1 MKKNYLLILHLLC
14 AFFVQA
20 QTTIPSLQSR
30 PSAPNVFYLDFDG
43 QVVNNPIWYSS
54 SINALPANLTVNQ
67 TIECYNYVAE
77 AFIPF
82 NINVTTSEA
91 VYNAT
96 PATKRYRCVIT
107 PTNQWYGG
115 PVGGVAAL
123 GGFGDP
129 ATEPAWAFT
138 TPENQ
143 INIGTLYPL
152 AVSHTI
158 VHELGHILRLSHN
171 GPYNALG
178 IRQLEYH
185 PGKSGSTVEVSWGPF
200 MGNPRSDYR
209 VQFVQGPTTP
219 NCTPNEDNF
228 KTMILPSNIPGWN
241 TPTSIN
247 FLPDD
252 IGNTIG
258 TSKTLTLV
266 NNTFSDSGIIGR
278 SIVGTTVQNSTMNY
292 DEDFFQVVVPQTS
305 NVTINCNPWSW
316 QLSTFENRGAVLHV
330 RLTIYNSAG
339 SVISRD
345 SSLTKVNVVKKL
357 QNLAAGTYY
366 IAVGSSGNPN
376 YTDFCYGQNT
386 RYGSVGRYYLTGSIA
401 PNTVVPTA
409 SFNVFTPEGA
419 CTERL
424 VYIENKSA
432 GAVSYSWNFGSG
444 ASPATSTLENP
455 TTTYNTGGTKTITLT
470 ATNANGSSTT
480 TRTVTIG
487 ASPIVS
493 IVGPFNCADAPD
505 FANNTCPYACMGDTI
520 TLVASASGSTPP
532 YAYQW
537 RDVNPNV
544 TTDILTDLTQ
554 ATLKGIIP
562 DLLPTAIYTVVV
574 TSAQGCSTAKNKL
587 ISKLNNPVTI
597 IGSNS
602 LCTGQS
608 TLLYP
613 SNGTG
618 SALNIDG
625 SGYIGAVGFLYNWSN
640 GKTTPSITVNTG
652 GTYNITVT
660 TPRGCVATG
669 TKTVLVAN
677 SLNVTLTAPNAA
689 CFGVAYALTT
699 NFSGLPGYSYIW
711 NNGATTATLLIVPTS
726 TATYSVTVTSGVGC
740 SGVGSK
746 TVTLSP
752 LLGPVTIT
760 PSAICSNTPT
770 TLTAS
775 ASGGVPPYYYN
786 WQDALL
792 FNPTTGS
799 TTTTTALGN
808 ISVRLIVTDGN
819 GCQNTA
825 TNTIIVQQVDA
836 TISGPTSIC
845 PGETAV
851 LSVSSVPG
859 GGIYQWS
866 NGSTSRSINVTTA
879 GTYNVTVRNA
889 FGPPICIRTGSR
901 TITSGGSLGL
911 TISGST
917 SICSGQ
923 STTLTAN
930 SGASPPLVYNWSSG
944 ATTQSI
950 TVSSAGTYTVTVTG
964 SGGCSG
970 STSQVVQVGTTP
982 TVNIT
987 GDNSVCAGNSTV
999 LTASGATTYLWSV
1012 SSTATSQSI
1021 VVSPTVNTTYS
1032 VTGTTGGCSATA
1044 TFPVTVTAGIS
1055 TSISGTNTLCTGQS
1069 TSFTASPSGANY
1081 TWSGPSGFSAT
1092 TQTITATT
1100 AGTYSTTVTDGNG
1113 CSGTSTRT
1121 LTVNPRPT
1129 INVSGNN
1136 SICTGQ
1142 STTLTASG
1150 ANTYAW
1156 NTGATGATL
1165 TVSPT
1170 INTTYTVIG
1179 TNSFGCTGSTTYT
1192 VAISSGI
1199 TASVSGTNSIC
1210 SGQNTT
1216 FTASG
1221 GVFYSWN
1228 NGATTNAINIS
1239 TAGTYTVTVVG
1250 SNGCT
1255 AAASR
1260 TLTVNA
1266 QPSAT
1271 ITGPTSICNGST
1283 TTYSAPAGL
1292 IYIWSTSATTQSIT
1306 VSTANTYTLTVTDGN
1321 SCTASSS
1328 KTLTINANPTPTAS
1342 SNSPVCINTTLSLS
1356 VSPSASAYSWTGPNS
1371 FTSSIQNPTISNAQ
1385 NVNAGSY
1392 SVTITDGNGCTGST
1406 TTNVIVSS
1414 AISITAND
1422 LTSCSTTG
1430 LVTIPNASATS
1441 YSWSPTLYVTPTGG
1455 SLTPGQPIQATF
1467 NLATTKR
1474 TYVLTVTASGCV
1486 GKDTIFTQRIVVPSS
1501 ASTSSITQTS
1511 ATITWSSAGDTEQ
1524 YQVRYR
1530 KTGSPTWITV
1540 TINNA
1545 NNRLLTGLQ
1554 SGSQYQWQV
1563 RAKCNRSGTTVWSSF
1578 SKYFYFTTSF

>member
-1 MKKNYLLILHLLC
+1 
-14 AFFVQA
+14 
-20 QTTIPSLQSR
+20 
-30 PSAPNVFYLDFDG
+30 
-43 QVVNNPIWYSS
+43 
-54 SINALPANLTVNQ
+54 
-67 TIECYNYVAE
+67 VAE
-77 AFIPF
+77 AFMPF

-91 VYNAT
+91 VYNAAPST
-96 PATKRYRCVIT
+96 QRYRCMAT
-107 PTNQWYGG
+107 PTCYFYSCDA
-115 PVGGVAAL
+115 GGVAAVAGYGL
-123 GGFGDP
+123 P
-129 ATEPAWAFT
+129 YSEPAWAFT
-138 TPENQ
+138 SLDGQ
-143 INIGTLYPL
+143 IGNGDRYPL
-152 AVSHTI
+152 MIARI
-158 VHELGHILRLSHN
+158 IIHELGHTIRLSHN
-171 GPYNALG
+171 GLYNSSG

-185 PGKSGSTVEVSWGPF
+185 PSKLGATPEVEWGPVMGGGKSLVSA
-200 MGNPRSDYR
+200 SR
-209 VQFVQGPTTP
+209 VQFALGPTGVA
-219 NCTPNEDNF
+219 CTPNQNSF
-228 KTMILPSNIPGWN
+228 KSMILPDTEKPGLN
-241 TPTSIN
+241 FPTGIN

-258 TSKTLTLV
+258 ASKALNLV
-266 NNTFSDSGIIGR
+266 SNTFSDSGIIGR
-278 SIVGTTVQNSTMNY
+278 SIVGTTVQNSTINY
-292 DEDFFQVVVPQTS
+292 DEDFFQLVVPQTS
-305 NVTINCNPWSW
+305 NITINCRPWSW

-330 RLTIYNSAG
+330 RLTIYNSSG
-339 SVISRD
+339 TIISRD
-345 SSLTKVNVVKKL
+345 SSLTKVSIVKRL

-366 IAVGSSGNPN
+366 IAVGPSGNPN
-376 YTDFCYGQNT
+376 YTDFCYGQDT
-386 RYGSVGRYYLTGSIA
+386 RYGSIGRYYITGTIS
-401 PNTVVPTA
+401 PNTIIPTA
-409 SFNVFTPEGA
+409 SFNIYTPQGA
-419 CTERL
+419 CAEKL
-424 VYIENKSA
+424 VYIENNSS
-432 GAVSYSWNFGSG
+432 GAVSYSWNFGAG
-444 ASPATSTLENP
+444 ASPATSTAENP

-470 ATNANGSSTT
+470 ATNANGSA
-480 TRTVTIG
+480 TVSKTITIG
-487 ASPIVS
+487 ASPVIS

-505 FANNTCPYACMGDTI
+505 FANNTCPYACVGDTI
-520 TLVASASGSTPP
+520 TLVASASGATPP
-532 YAYQW
+532 YTFRW
-537 RDVNPNV
+537 SDVDPTV
-544 TTDILTDLTQ
+544 TTDILTDPTL
-554 ATLKGIIP
+554 ATLKSIIP
-562 DLLPTAIYTVVV
+562 DDNPSPFYKVTV
-574 TSAQGCSTAKNKL
+574 TSAQGCSAEKSKRA
-587 ISKLNNPVTI
+587 SKLQNPVSI
-597 IGSNS
+597 IGPNTV
-602 LCTGQS
+602 CTGQS
-608 TLLYP
+608 VTLFP
-613 SNGTG
+613 SNSDIFNFQNPDGTG
-618 SALNIDG
+618 YS
-625 SGYIGAVGFLYNWSN
+625 GAVGFLYNWNN
-640 GKTTPSITVNTG
+640 GKTTSSISVNTG
-652 GTYNITVT
+652 GTYNVTVT

-669 TKTVLVAN
+669 TKTVQVA
-677 SLNVTLTAPNAA
+677 STLNVTISGPNII
-689 CFGVAYALTT
+689 CPGSPPIFLIT
-699 NFSGLPGYSYIW
+699 NFQGLPGYNFIWSDGTTLQSKYIA
-711 NNGATTATLLIVPTS
+711 NPNTLPS
-726 TATYSVTVTSGVGC
+726 TITYSVTVTSGSGC

-746 TVTLSP
+746 TLTKVS
-752 LLGPVTIT
+752 GPNATIT
-760 PSAICSNTPT
+760 PSTLCINTPT
-770 TLTAS
+770 TITANGY
-775 ASGGVPPYYYN
+775 SGLPPYSYN
-786 WQDALL
+786 WKDPTT
-792 FNPTTGS
+792 FNPVTGPVTTVNVVGDL
-799 TTTTTALGN
+799 TVKLR
-808 ISVRLIVTDGN
+808 ITDAN
-819 GCQNTA
+819 GCYGEITQTLPA
-825 TNTIIVQQVDA
+825 IQVDA

-845 PGETAV
+845 PGETVV
-851 LSVSSVPG
+851 LSVPSVPG

-866 NGSTSRSINVTTA
+866 NGSTSTSINVTTA

-889 FGPPICIRTGSR
+889 FGPPTCIKTGSR

-1283 TTYSAPAGL
+1283 ATYSAPAGL

-1578 SKYFYFTTSF
+1578 SKYFYFTTSL